1 MSVMVQDRDIVTM
14 EERKKIIYKLS
25 NGMIANDLE

>member
-1 MSVMVQDRDIVTM
+1 MVQDRDIVTT
-14 EERKKIIYKLS
+14 EDEYEIIYGLS